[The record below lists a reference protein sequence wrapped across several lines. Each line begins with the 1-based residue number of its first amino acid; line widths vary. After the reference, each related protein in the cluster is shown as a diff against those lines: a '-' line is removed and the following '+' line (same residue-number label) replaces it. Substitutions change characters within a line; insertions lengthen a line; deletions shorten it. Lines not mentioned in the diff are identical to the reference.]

1 MTACKLQA
9 HIIPPSGG
17 GGGGGGGGGEGQVMN
32 VSDDI
37 HIIQTKR

>member
-1 MTACKLQA
+1 MQTAGA
-9 HIIPPSGG
+9 YHSAFRG